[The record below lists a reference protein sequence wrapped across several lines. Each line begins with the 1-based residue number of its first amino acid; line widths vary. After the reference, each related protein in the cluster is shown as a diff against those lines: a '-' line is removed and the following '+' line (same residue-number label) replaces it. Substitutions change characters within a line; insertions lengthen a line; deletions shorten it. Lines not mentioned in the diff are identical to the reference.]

1 MRELYVYYRVPE
13 DAADA
18 AAREVATLHTEL
30 RASWPGLDARLLR
43 RPDASGGQ
51 QTWMEVYTRSPAGVD
66 AALQAEIEAH
76 AARRLTHVAG
86 ARHVEVFL
94 ACAS

>member
-30 RASWPGLDARLLR
+30 RASWPIAEAPGERERL
-43 RPDASGGQ
+43 
-51 QTWMEVYTRSPAGVD
+51 AG
-66 AALQAEIEAH
+66 
-76 AARRLTHVAG
+76 R
-86 ARHVEVFL
+86 
-94 ACAS
+94 